1 MSPDLLIAVAAMG
14 GLGLF
19 FAAALAVADKKLRV
33 EENPM
38 IGRVHEVL
46 PGANCGAC
54 GYAGCYDF
62 AVQVVEGNAACNGC
76 PVGGQD
82 TADEVAAVVGI
93 ESVKS
98 VRMVARVLCRGGRKE
113 ARNKE
118 TAYIG
123 PGGCSVQNIVSGGN
137 KVCIYGCLGGGD
149 CVAACAFNAIYMN
162 GNGLP
167 AVVDEFCTGCGMC
180 AAACPRNII
189 EIHPIDRDVF
199 VFCKNHDGPKEANVL
214 CDASCI
220 GCGICAR
227 KSGGA
232 ISMTDN
238 LAIIDYEKLDPET
251 IPFDKCRSGAIG
263 YLPGRAPAREAEM
276 EESREVDLVKKIRP
290 FSTTGRS
297 IRKEPG

>member
-1 MSPDLLIAVAAMG
+1 MEAALSPDLLIAVATMG
-14 GLGLF
+14 GLGLV
-19 FAAALAVADKKLRV
+19 FASALAIADKKLRV
-33 EENPM
+33 EENPL
-38 IGRVHEVL
+38 IGRVHEAL

-62 AVQVVEGNAACNGC
+62 AVQVVEGKAACNGC

-82 TADEVAAVVGI
+82 TADEVAALLGM
-93 ESVKS
+93 ESARS

-118 TAYIG
+118 VVYIG
-123 PGGCSVQNIVSGGN
+123 PGSCSVQSIVSGGN

-149 CVAACAFNAIYMN
+149 CVEACGFNAIYMN

-167 AVVDEFCTGCGMC
+167 VVVDALCTGCGMC
-180 AAACPRNII
+180 AAACPRKII
-189 EIHPIDRDVF
+189 ELHPIDRDVF

-220 GCGICAR
+220 GCGICSR

-232 ISMTDN
+232 ISMADN
-238 LAIIDYEKLDPET
+238 LAVIDYEKLDPDAV
-251 IPFDKCRSGAIG
+251 PFEKCRSGAIG
-263 YLPGRAPAREAEM
+263 YLPGRAPTLPAQP
-276 EESREVDLVKKIRP
+276 KI
-290 FSTTGRS
+290 FQE
-297 IRKEPG
+297 KEPAKK

>member
-1 MSPDLLIAVAAMG
+1 LNPDFLIAIATMG
-14 GLGLF
+14 GLGLV
-19 FAAALAVADKKLRV
+19 FAAALAIADKKLRV
-33 EENPM
+33 EENPL

-62 AVQVVEGNAACNGC
+62 AVQVVEGNAKCNGC

-82 TADEVAAVVGI
+82 AADEITAVMGL

-98 VRMVARVLCRGGRKE
+98 ARLVARVLCRGGRKE

-118 TAYIG
+118 VTYIG
-123 PGGCSVQNIVSGGN
+123 PQSCAVQEIVSGGN

-149 CVAACAFNAIYMN
+149 CVEACNFNALYMSDN
-162 GNGLP
+162 RLP
-167 AVVDEFCTGCGMC
+167 TVVEDLCTGCGMC

-189 EIHPIDRDVF
+189 EIHPADRQVF
-199 VFCKNHDGPKEANVL
+199 VFCRNHDGPKEANVL

-227 KSGGA
+227 KSDGA
-232 ISMTDN
+232 IVMVNN
-238 LAIIDYEKLDPET
+238 LAVIDYEKMNPDT
-251 IPFDKCRSGAIG
+251 VPFDKCRSGAIG
-263 YLPGRAPAREAEM
+263 YLPGRSPAQSEKPQEAH
-276 EESREVDLVKKIRP
+276 EVVA
-290 FSTTGRS
+290 G
-297 IRKEPG
+297 